1 MKKITNILKVLMFL
15 LIATILFAPAGEVR
29 AKSNTITV
37 TLKSDDDIDEAVKT
51 VHSNALK
58 HKKMVLKIK
67 GNKKKSRKTLEKFEK
82 QLQLYNT
89 YSVIINVD
97 EGKTK
102 KGYTSYT
109 ITKDYAYIYDYANKI
124 IAYSVKVRHYNYDL
138 KADPNR
144 LENYTHFI
152 SYNTPDPDSFI
163 KYKNHKD
170 WDKYYNEPVNSTET
184 WGSAMGIPENWK
196 DYLPDWQMFEEGK
209 TYAQLSTFQ
218 QMQMLYFHFNS
229 SFVEDR
235 DHSMRMPIKTQLKR
249 ILDKKAR
256 GVCDEVRY
264 YYRAIALQLDIPTV
278 RAKSST
284 HGWLYVYVDDPNAE
298 AGWYLVNNGNFEEG
312 LYDTCIYNSL
322 PGYDGSNCN
331 RKPGNERPIENVGN
345 GEPDNG
351 KLEDKLSKK
360 HTYLH

>member
-1 MKKITNILKVLMFL
+1 MFL
-15 LIATILFAPAGEVR
+15 LIATILFTPAGEVR

-37 TLKSDDDIDEAVKT
+37 TLKSDDDIDKAVKT

-124 IAYSVKVRHYNYDL
+124 IAYAVKVRRYSYDL
-138 KADPNR
+138 NADPNR
-144 LENYTHFI
+144 PENYYT
-152 SYNTPDPDSFI
+152 YNIADTDRFVKTKDH
-163 KYKNHKD
+163 KN
-170 WDKYYNEPVNSTET
+170 WEKYYNEPVGSDTTET
-184 WGSAMGIPENWK
+184 FGSYKGIPENWK

-218 QMQMLYFHFNS
+218 QMQMLYFHYNS
-229 SFVEDR
+229 TFVEHR

-256 GVCDEVRY
+256 GVCDEWRY
-264 YYRAIALQLDIPTV
+264 YCRAITLQLDIPTV
-278 RAKSST
+278 RANDGIT
-284 HGWLYVYVDDPNAE
+284 DGVNGHGWIYVYVSDPLAE
-298 AGWYLVNNGNFEEG
+298 TGWYWADANVGFEED
-312 LYDTCIYNSL
+312 LFKTAIFNPMINTDDCQTH
-322 PGYDGSNCN
+322 D
-331 RKPGNERPIENVGN
+331 RKPSFGSTLNNIGKGNHDR
-345 GEPDNG
+345 
-351 KLEDKLSKK
+351 LEDKVSTK